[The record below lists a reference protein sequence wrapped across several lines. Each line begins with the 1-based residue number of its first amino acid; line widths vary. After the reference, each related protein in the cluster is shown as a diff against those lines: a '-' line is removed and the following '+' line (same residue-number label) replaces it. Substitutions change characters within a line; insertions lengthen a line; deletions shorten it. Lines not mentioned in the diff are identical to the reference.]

1 MLTYEKWFQQSVNI
15 LSELLR
21 NPGKATF
28 GNQNRKIFPGEA
40 CLSTPLE
47 AYAFG
52 ACLGNRSGFILDQC
66 PNITV
71 RVGQLK
77 SSPLF

>member
-1 MLTYEKWFQQSVNI
+1 MVSTVSKYPVQVTQK
-15 LSELLR
+15 
-21 NPGKATF
+21 P
-28 GNQNRKIFPGEA
+28 RKRDFWQLKSKNFPGEA

-47 AYAFG
+47 ACAFG
-52 ACLGNRSGFILDQC
+52 ACLGNRSVFILDQRL
-66 PNITV
+66 NISL

>member
-1 MLTYEKWFQQSVNI
+1 MVSTVSKYPVRITQKPRKSDFWQSKSKN
-15 LSELLR
+15 
-21 NPGKATF
+21 
-28 GNQNRKIFPGEA
+28 FPGEA

-52 ACLGNRSGFILDQC
+52 ACLGNRSVFILDQC
-66 PNITV
+66 PNISV